1 MKNIHKFI
9 LFNILCSTVNFLFSS
24 GISFYDIKPY
34 YDNGDFSNLRF
45 FLHQKED
52 EILSGK
58 RSLDEEYQLLY
69 IKIFEAKSLF
79 CLGRLDSASS
89 LMNEIQSNETYKTLL
104 FHDLHSEHINDCEHD
119 QCICNKYEFSAYESM
134 DAWYNKDKLFASV
147 WVVVKKKKGPSNLYY
162 HIPEPTVVKYNA
174 SLDVMYLIKGPE
186 QSIQSRPKPNFEED
200 DDIIKYDR
208 DISQY
213 NRINSINEEFMSMA
227 KGDKSS
233 PILEFNELFEDGD
246 SGATWSL
253 KIPYLPIMK
262 DEWYKLYIM
271 DNNKYEISRN
281 SFRLKKTQRSHK
293 QNNKLF
299 IRWKQ
304 DWTLHEAI
312 DEDIIRLEF
321 PEEYLSNSDEM
332 VFSINGENIVFPSD
346 TLDNNNINFGGTE
359 KREYAKWRFPE
370 DKYGELLNVEKE
382 IIETRYYNINL
393 DSYESEEI
401 EIRFH
406 DGYSDYDDEIR
417 EINKS
422 KRFSIIAISL
432 SILLMLLL
440 Q

>member
-9 LFNILCSTVNFLFSS
+9 LFNILCSIVNFLFAS

>member
-1 MKNIHKFI
+1 MKNIYKLI
-9 LFNILCSTVNFLFSS
+9 IFNILCSTVNFLFSS
-24 GISFYDIKPY
+24 GIDYYDIKPY
-34 YDNGDFSNLRF
+34 YDNGDFSNLRVY
-45 FLHQKED
+45 LHQKED

-58 RSLDEEYQLLY
+58 RSLEEEYQLLY

-79 CLGRLDSASS
+79 CLGKLDSASS
-89 LMNEIQSNETYKTLL
+89 LMHEIQSNEAYKNLL
-104 FHDLHSEHINDCEHD
+104 FHDLHSEHIYDCEHD
-119 QCICNKYEFSAYESM
+119 QCICNKYEFTAYESM

-147 WVVVKKKKGPSNLYY
+147 WVVVKKKKGASNLYY
-162 HIPEPTVVKYNA
+162 EIPEPTIVKYNE
-174 SLDVMYLIKGPE
+174 SLDVLYMIKGPE
-186 QSIQSRPKPNFEED
+186 QSIHSRPKPNFEDD
-200 DDIIKYDR
+200 DDILKYDR

-213 NRINSINEEFMSMA
+213 NRINYINEEFMSMA
-227 KGDKSS
+227 KGDKSI
-233 PILEFNELFEDGD
+233 PILEFNELYEDGD

-253 KIPYLPIMK
+253 KIPYLPIIK
-262 DEWYKLYIM
+262 DQWYKLYIM
-271 DNNKYEISRN
+271 DSKKYEISRN
-281 SFRLKKTQRSHK
+281 SFRLKNIRQSHQK
-293 QNNKLF
+293 NYKLF

-321 PEEYLSNSDEM
+321 PEKYLSNSEDM
-332 VFSINGENIVFPSD
+332 VFSINGEDIVFSSD
-346 TLDNNNINFGGTE
+346 TLDGNMIDFGGTE
-359 KREYAKWRFPE
+359 EREYAKWRFPE
-370 DKYGELLNVEKE
+370 DKYGELLDVEKE

-406 DGYSDYDDEIR
+406 DGYSDYDDEIK

-422 KRFSIIAISL
+422 KWFSIVAISL

>member
-1 MKNIHKFI
+1 MKNIHKI
-9 LFNILCSTVNFLFSS
+9 IIFNILFSTVNFLFSS
-24 GISFYDIKPY
+24 GVDFYDIKPY
-34 YDNGDFSNLRF
+34 YDNGDFSNLRVY
-45 FLHQKED
+45 LHQKED

-79 CLGRLDSASS
+79 CLGKLDSASS
-89 LMNEIQSNETYKTLL
+89 LMHEIQSNETYKNLL

-147 WVVVKKKKGPSNLYY
+147 WIVVKKIMGASNEYY
-162 HIPEPTVVKYNA
+162 QIPEPTVVKYNA
-174 SLDVMYLIKGPE
+174 SLDVMYMIKGPE
-186 QSIQSRPKPNFEED
+186 QSIQSRPKPNFEDD

-213 NRINSINEEFMSMA
+213 NRINYINEEFMSMA
-227 KGDKSS
+227 RGNKISK
-233 PILEFNELFEDGD
+233 ILEFNELYEDGD
-246 SGATWSL
+246 LGATWSL
-253 KIPYLPIMK
+253 RIPYLPIIK

-271 DNNKYEISRN
+271 DTKKYEISRN
-281 SFRLKKTQRSHK
+281 SFRLKKTQRSHQ
-293 QNNKLF
+293 QNYKLF
-299 IRWKQ
+299 IRWNQ

-312 DEDIIRLEF
+312 DEGIIRLEF
-321 PEEYLSNSDEM
+321 PEEYLSNSEDI
-332 VFSINGENIVFPSD
+332 VFSLNGENIVFSSD
-346 TLDNNNINFGGTE
+346 TLARSIEFGGTE
-359 KREYAKWRFPE
+359 EKDYGKWRFPE
-370 DKYGELLNVEKE
+370 DKYGELIDEGKE
-382 IIETRYYNINL
+382 IIKTRHYNINL

-406 DGYSDYDDEIR
+406 DGYSDYDDEIK

-432 SILLMLLL
+432 SILLILLL